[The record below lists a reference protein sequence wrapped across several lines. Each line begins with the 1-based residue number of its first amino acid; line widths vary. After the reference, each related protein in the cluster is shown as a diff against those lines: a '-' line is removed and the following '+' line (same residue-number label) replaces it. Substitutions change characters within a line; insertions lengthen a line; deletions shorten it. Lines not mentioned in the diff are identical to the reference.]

1 MLKHIK
7 NLFRPEEVSV
17 CGYFT
22 VSIILDRFK
31 IVCTIGCIMIMA
43 IAFSAAAG
51 RTTASTKA
59 VNPPG
64 RPTIR
69 RASAK
74 RANRR

>member
-7 NLFRPEEVSV
+7 KPLPAGRGFGMRLFHR
-17 CGYFT
+17 FNH
-22 VSIILDRFK
+22 IDRFK

-69 RASAK
+69 RPAPK